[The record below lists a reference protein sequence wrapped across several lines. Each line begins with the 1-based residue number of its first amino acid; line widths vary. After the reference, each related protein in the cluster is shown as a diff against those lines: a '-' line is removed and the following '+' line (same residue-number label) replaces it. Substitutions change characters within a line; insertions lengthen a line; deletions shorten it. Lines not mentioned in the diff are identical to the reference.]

1 MDIQQ
6 AKEKA
11 KEIVESYDESLF
23 REQIFSFWKIVAER
37 YKDGISNP
45 ILKFNLW
52 KDYGFE
58 REELEAIFEK
68 LVKGIE
74 LNGFIYKLK
83 ELLKPNEV
91 VYLAVI
97 DKSEKLKK
105 LEEIF
110 KIDLRPE
117 DLETMFPKVK
127 RNGITVN
134 SLTDLLSIL
143 PPQPPE
149 SRRRELFY
157 EDVEVKFDDF
167 GIMRREKKYAVWKLE
182 FEKGQEPVFV
192 FCDPDV
198 NLLAIPE
205 INLKPL
211 NLEELLQYENALRYI
226 AEKLKLKEDKERV
239 LRLKFFKL
247 AEELPLELF
256 EKFLNL
262 KDALKNLD
270 KILLNEEV
278 LDAKVLKLYKIK
290 ALNFSRKAK
299 PEYQKY
305 QSHSLLITQ
314 TKVAKTTLAEILHG
328 RDSVYGSGSA
338 SRLLGFST
346 AEEVYQSEVDER
358 VEPTFIDE
366 INSQNWEKLFFDA
379 LPNLME
385 NGFVQVAK
393 GKQSIKVKTL
403 TSFTFISNT
412 GSVSQAKPI
421 DLYIFFETFLSM
433 FSESPQRVGS
443 RIAVIFFGNNFKQ
456 VDGLIRPNYQAIS
469 LWRKICKKISELAEL
484 LVNNEEVEKW
494 LNTKIEYYNETIDIL
509 TQQLPNGK
517 VKDFWLGNKEAYRH
531 INGTALL
538 FALYDYVKEHQEVL
552 RTREF
557 DFNELYELFEE
568 KQKIICEWNIES
580 LKQMIESIPK
590 EDEKRLL
597 KLQFDSNPM
606 YVKLLLLSIAEYVA
620 ENKEQVKE
628 EVLYPLDFLKPY
640 FEDLPEEL
648 KRSWYSNFA
657 RMKQALNSI
666 KNFDRINSFIKYYQV
681 EITVNQN
688 ELFFRIRDKN
698 IILNL
703 RDIYLQNPSTSSTA
717 STHLQAS
724 ETQYNASLEGSKI
737 SSTSSTKQYIEDKL
751 TDKEEDKQES
761 EELSKKSKAKTT
773 PSESFINEGIKPN
786 RRVEE
791 VEEVDKFCRT
801 ISQSE
806 EKNESRDKTEKE
818 EESNKSTDKSEN
830 TSYWQKLERDVIEVI
845 KNPPVGKCAHDFEV
859 INFVKQR
866 DYVKQEADI
875 VKILEKLLKEGI
887 IIQNSNGSFDINWS
901 KWHGDG

>member
-1 MDIQQ
+1 METD
-6 AKEKA
+6 
-11 KEIVESYDESLF
+11 EIKNRALE
-23 REQIFSFWKIVAER
+23 FWKIVAEK
-37 YKDGISNP
+37 YKDGISKP
-45 ILKFNLW
+45 ITKASLW
-52 KDYGFE
+52 EGYGFE
-58 REELEAIFEK
+58 RQELEAIFEK
-68 LVKGIE
+68 LLEGIE
-74 LNGFIYKLK
+74 VDGFIYKLK
-83 ELLKPNEV
+83 EFVKPNEV

-97 DKSEKLKK
+97 DKSEKIKK

-110 KIDLRPE
+110 EIELMPE
-117 DLETMFPKVK
+117 DIELISPKIK
-127 RNGITVN
+127 TNGVLIN
-134 SLTDLLSIL
+134 SLNDLLAIL

-149 SRRRELFY
+149 PKKRELFY

-211 NLEELLQYENALRYI
+211 TFDEIFQYENALRYI
-226 AEKLKLKEDKERV
+226 ADKLKLKEDKDRV
-239 LRLKFFKL
+239 LKLKFFKL
-247 AEELPLELF
+247 VEELPSELF

-278 LDAKVLKLYKIK
+278 LDNKILRLYKIK
-290 ALNFSRKAK
+290 AVNFSRKAK

-328 RDSVYGSGSA
+328 RESVYGSGSA

-346 AEEVYQSEVDER
+346 AEETYESEVDER

-393 GKQSIKVKTL
+393 GKQSVKVKTL

-412 GSVSQAKPI
+412 GSISEAKPT

-443 RIAVIFFGNNFKQ
+443 RIAVVFFGNNFKQ
-456 VDGLIRPNYQAIS
+456 VDGLIKPNYQAIS
-469 LWRKICKKISELAEL
+469 LWRKICKKITELAEL

-494 LNTKIEYYNETIDIL
+494 LNAKIDYYNETIEIL

-552 RTREF
+552 KTKQF
-557 DFNELYELFEE
+557 DFNELYDLFAEN
-568 KQKIICEWNIES
+568 QKTICEWNIES
-580 LKQMIESIPK
+580 LRQMIESIPK
-590 EDEKRLL
+590 EDEKKLLRLQFESNPEYVRLL
-597 KLQFDSNPM
+597 VLTVGK
-606 YVKLLLLSIAEYVA
+606 YTT
-620 ENKEQVKE
+620 ENQSQLKEGMMV
-628 EVLYPLDFLKPY
+628 PLDLLKPY
-640 FEDLPEEL
+640 FEELPE
-648 KRSWYSNFA
+648 KFKKSWYVNFG
-657 RMKQALNSI
+657 RLKQVI
-666 KNFDRINSFIKYYQV
+666 TEVKKFDRLNEFLKYYQLEFV
-681 EITVNQN
+681 VYQN
-688 ELFFRIRDKN
+688 EYFIRIRDKN
-698 IILNL
+698 TILNL
-703 RDIYLQNPSTSSTA
+703 IETLDIVLQKSPTVPTAPTS
-717 STHLQAS
+717 LEAS
-724 ETQYNASLEGSKI
+724 ETQYNAFPEGV
-737 SSTSSTKQYIEDKL
+737 
-751 TDKEEDKQES
+751 
-761 EELSKKSKAKTT
+761 KKSPTVPTEGHISEKSHESVDLSGVSGAKTT
-773 PSESFINEGIKPN
+773 PSESFINAGIKPN
-786 RRVEE
+786 RFVGS
-791 VEEVDKFCRT
+791 VGDVGDFCRT
-801 ISQSE
+801 IPQSE
-806 EKNESRDKTEKE
+806 EKNDSRDKSEKE
-818 EESNKSTDKSEN
+818 EESNKSLDKTESI
-830 TSYWQKLERDVIEVI
+830 TYWQKLEKDVIEVI
-845 KNPPVGKCAHDFEV
+845 KNPPVDRCPHDFEV

-866 DYVKQEADI
+866 DYVKQEVDI
-875 VKILEKLLKEGI
+875 VKVLEKLLRDGI
-887 IIQNSNGSFDINWS
+887 VIQTLDGSLDINWS
-901 KWHGDG
+901 KWRGDG